1 MPTTKQSRE
10 PGSADQEYG
19 GTNRLR
25 EGQIRSS
32 DVAAP
37 GNGIGSHLA
46 AELFR
51 LRAGVNMTHLPHNAA
66 SQATPDPL
74 AGSIDLMFMFQ
85 TSASPQIKA
94 GKPRAHAVSTAT
106 RTPAAPDTPVQFA
119 ALFHRQ
125 MPTRARVVRDAKL
138 RATN

>member
-1 MPTTKQSRE
+1 MDWPSDQMSAKELLRDHQSLM
-10 PGSADQEYG
+10 QQ
-19 GTNRLR
+19 N
-25 EGQIRSS
+25 
-32 DVAAP
+32 
-37 GNGIGSHLA
+37 H
-46 AELFR
+46 
-51 LRAGVNMTHLPHNAA
+51 MTHLPHNAA
-66 SQATPDPL
+66 SQATPDSL